1 MQPDHSRKG
10 SRYALGR
17 SRINFTESDSVLRAY
32 LRLVLFAL
40 GLLAGIQVPGF
51 VDQYSKR
58 VSAHY
63 MEATKS
69 FAGFQRTANL
79 YFGGS
84 VEALIAHHESSAD
97 AVFKDEAKSVAAVY
111 ARLQKLALEAEV
123 MSRSLIGRIF
133 HVAFQPD
140 KEILDETIAAYS
152 YTVPLNQEAILCG
165 LIAALLLA
173 LLVESLLVGIMRI
186 GQITLG
192 ASGSSRA

>member
-1 MQPDHSRKG
+1 
-10 SRYALGR
+10 
-17 SRINFTESDSVLRAY
+17 VLRAY

-40 GLLAGIQVPGF
+40 GLLAGVQAPGL
-51 VDQYSKR
+51 VDQYAKR

-63 MEATKS
+63 IEATKN
-69 FAGFQRTANL
+69 FAGFQRTADL

-84 VEALIAHHESSAD
+84 VEALIAHHEASPD
-97 AVFKDEAKSVAAVY
+97 RVFKDEAKSVVVVY
-111 ARLQKLALEAEV
+111 ARVKQLALEQDA
-123 MSRSLIGRIF
+123 MSRSLISRIF

-173 LLVESLLVGIMRI
+173 LLVESILIGILRL
-186 GQITLG
+186 GQLALG
-192 ASGSSRA
+192 TTRSSRA